1 MVLDVG
7 WSVKTR
13 GFVDLDVG
21 WSVKIRGFVDP
32 DVRWSVKTRG
42 FVDLGVKWKSNPGES
57 SGSSGADKFLSRY
70 R

>member
-1 MVLDVG
+1 M
-7 WSVKTR
+7 KTR

-42 FVDLGVKWKSNPGES
+42 FVDLGVKWKSKPGDS
-57 SGSSGADKFLSRY
+57 SGPSAVDKLLFRCVRVFSIVFS
-70 R
+70 